1 MSIERVLKQ
10 ATAALT
16 VAGFDTPQLDA
27 QVLLMFVLG
36 VERSYLYTWPDQALS
51 ATTHEQFDK
60 LLQRRLQG
68 EPVAYLTGNR
78 EFWSLPF
85 EVSSSTLIPRPDTEV
100 LVETALSL
108 LADQP
113 AEILELGT
121 GTGAIAIALKTE
133 RPQWRITAVDK
144 VPAAVALAKRNAE
157 RLLSTSQQQT
167 LKVRESDWFQ
177 AIAAAQQFQLIVSN
191 PPYLAADDPHL
202 QQGDVRFEPQS
213 ALVADAQ
220 GFADY
225 QAIIRRAPNY
235 LVAGGWL
242 VFEHGCEQGQAL
254 RTILTN
260 AGYENAQTWLDYA
273 GLERVTGAR
282 WCGSHVSHRIH
293 D

>member
-225 QAIIRRAPNY
+225 QTIIRRAPDY

-242 VFEHGCEQGQAL
+242 LFEHGCEQGQAL

>member
-51 ATTHEQFDK
+51 AAAHEQFDK

-167 LKVRESDWFQ
+167 LQVRESDWFQ

-225 QAIIRRAPNY
+225 QAIIRRAPDY

-260 AGYENAQTWLDYA
+260 AGYESAQTWLDYA

>member
-36 VERSYLYTWPDQALS
+36 VERSYLYTWPDQTLS
-51 ATTHEQFDK
+51 AAAHEQFDK

-167 LKVRESDWFQ
+167 LQVRESDWFQ

-225 QAIIRRAPNY
+225 QAIIRRAPDY

-242 VFEHGCEQGQAL
+242 LFEHGCEQGQAL

-260 AGYENAQTWLDYA
+260 AGYENAKTWLDYA

-282 WCGSHVSHRIH
+282 WCGSHVIHRIH